1 LPNPT
6 FTLVPNAGRSGHFP
20 LRLAP
25 LWLRTKLYY
34 RFYRGKNRHPNLFH
48 GAPLEFAPGVQMDLH
63 PTDEGHGQIAFTGFY
78 ELALTRRIVQL
89 ARQGGLLADVGAN
102 YGYFSLL
109 WAAQKPGN
117 RVVAFEASPR
127 NLVPLRAN
135 ISRNGFDSPI
145 EVRPMAAGRESG
157 SMEFDQGPE
166 NQTGWGGVVLS
177 GNSGPTI
184 PVPVVR
190 LDESLAAERFIDVM
204 KIDIEG
210 ADTWALMGAS
220 ALLRDKRI
228 GRIFYE
234 ENTTRMRELGIS
246 PGEAESF
253 LKSLGY
259 RVRRLD
265 GGPGTAVSEFEAF
278 PAV

>member
-1 LPNPT
+1 MTRP
-6 FTLVPNAGRSGHFP
+6 FP

-25 LWLRTKLYY
+25 IWLRTKLYY
-34 RFYRGKNRHPNLFH
+34 YLYRAKPKRPDLFQS
-48 GAPLEFAPGVQMDLH
+48 ASLSFAPDLRMDLH
-63 PTDEGHGQIAFTGFY
+63 PTDEGHSQIAFTGFY
-78 ELALTRRIVQL
+78 ELALTRRIVLL

-109 WAAQKPGN
+109 WAAQNPGN

-127 NLVPLRAN
+127 NLAPLQAN
-135 ISRNGFDSPI
+135 IFRNGFATAI
-145 EVRPMAAGRESG
+145 EVRPMAAGRQAG
-157 SMEFDQGPE
+157 SMEFDQGPG

-177 GNSGPTI
+177 GNSKYTVT
-184 PVPVVR
+184 VPVVR
-190 LDESLAAERFIDVM
+190 LDKSLAAERFVDVM

-210 ADTWALMGAS
+210 ADTWALTGAES
-220 ALLRDKRI
+220 LLRDKRI

-234 ENTTRMRELGIS
+234 ENATRMRELGIA

-253 LKSLGY
+253 LQSLGY

-265 GGPGTAVSEFEAF
+265 GGPGAAVSEFESF
-278 PAV
+278 PAA

>member
-1 LPNPT
+1 MPRPL
-6 FTLVPNAGRSGHFP
+6 L

-34 RFYRGKNRHPNLFH
+34 HFYRGKNRHPDLFH
-48 GAPLEFAPGVQMDLH
+48 GAPLQFAPSARMDLH

-89 ARQGGLLADVGAN
+89 ACQGGLLADVGAN

-109 WAAQKPGN
+109 WAAQKTGN

-127 NLVPLRAN
+127 NLAPLQAN
-135 ISRNGFDSPI
+135 ISRNGFDTAI
-145 EVRPMAAGRESG
+145 EVRPVAAGRQAG
-157 SMEFDQGPE
+157 SMEFDQGPG

-177 GNSGPTI
+177 ANSNSTVT
-184 PVPVVR
+184 VPVVR
-190 LDESLAAERFIDVM
+190 LDESLSAERFVDVM

-210 ADTWALMGAS
+210 ADTWALKGAE

-234 ENTTRMRELGIS
+234 ENTTRMRELGIA
-246 PGEAESF
+246 PREAESF
-253 LKSLGY
+253 LQSLGY
-259 RVRRLD
+259 RVHRLD

-278 PAV
+278 PAA

>member
-1 LPNPT
+1 MPRPL
-6 FTLVPNAGRSGHFP
+6 L

-25 LWLRTKLYY
+25 LWFRTKLYY
-34 RFYRGKNRHPNLFH
+34 HFYRGKNRHPDLFH
-48 GAPLEFAPGVQMDLH
+48 GAPLQFAPSARMDLH

-78 ELALTRRIVQL
+78 ELALTRRIVQI
-89 ARQGGLLADVGAN
+89 ASQGGLLADVGAN

-127 NLVPLRAN
+127 NLAPLQAN
-135 ISRNGFDSPI
+135 ISRNGFDAAI
-145 EVRPMAAGRESG
+145 EVRPVAAGRQAG
-157 SMEFDQGPE
+157 LMKFDQGPG

-177 GNSGPTI
+177 QNSGSTVT
-184 PVPVVR
+184 VPVIR
-190 LDESLAAERFIDVM
+190 LDESLSAERFIDVM

-210 ADTWALMGAS
+210 ADTWALMGAES
-220 ALLRDKRI
+220 LLRDKRI

-234 ENTTRMRELGIS
+234 ENTTRMRELGIA

-253 LKSLGY
+253 LQSLGY
-259 RVRRLD
+259 RVLRLD

-278 PAV
+278 PAA